1 MGEYNSVGLSGSNF
15 TYVAFDWGKSN
26 LTIGAV
32 NEGQILVEPPPDT
45 NVYAYAWHT
54 QALKITPLNT
64 NDVPPF
70 FMFDPEGAG
79 HFSTND
85 IYYGYTNSA
94 YDNPGGT
101 LYHRRGGVGAGWTPL
116 DMGIRAGSTDADG
129 HTYVFGRI
137 PDHTYKRL
145 QTIEYVIEV
154 DPNESGVEKVY
165 LGSDAGGDNLS
176 TVYTNFA
183 AAEAN
188 PFTYAI
194 PIADQILVT
203 NFVIG
208 ATNVLLQTE
217 GNDFKDPVT
226 NFYVKFTTNLML
238 PTSQWINTNFTQ
250 TVNVYSQN
258 TFNLRKATNALSNVF
273 YRVDPRWP

>member
-1 MGEYNSVGLSGSNF
+1 M
-15 TYVAFDWGKSN
+15 
-26 LTIGAV
+26 
-32 NEGQILVEPPPDT
+32 
-45 NVYAYAWHT
+45 
-54 QALKITPLNT
+54 
-64 NDVPPF
+64 
-70 FMFDPEGAG
+70 
-79 HFSTND
+79 
-85 IYYGYTNSA
+85 
-94 YDNPGGT
+94 
-101 LYHRRGGVGAGWTPL
+101 
-116 DMGIRAGSTDADG
+116 
-129 HTYVFGRI
+129 
-137 PDHTYKRL
+137 
-145 QTIEYVIEV
+145 
-154 DPNESGVEKVY
+154 EKVY

-183 AAEAN
+183 AAEEN

-258 TFNLRKATNALSNVF
+258 TFNLRKAANALSNVF